1 MDRVPVSVFRSAS
14 GTLFTASRLVIL
26 VEQRHNSFFND
37 HLSIIE
43 KSCYTLAI
51 LALWV
56 VTGGLEGSFPS
67 IEQNI
72 PVFDKILHTQ
82 GQLRVNLRS

>member
-1 MDRVPVSVFRSAS
+1 MDRVPVSVFRSIS

-26 VEQRHNSFFND
+26 VEQRHNCFFND

-43 KSCYTLAI
+43 KSCKTLAI
-51 LALWV
+51 LALRV

-67 IEQNI
+67 TEQNI
-72 PVFDKILHTQ
+72 PMFDKILHTQ
-82 GQLRVNLRS
+82 GQLR